1 MTDVVAVVL
10 LVVIVLVI
18 VVGLVLFRR
27 SWRVAEPDEALIISG
42 FRSSGPPEGALES
55 MGFRI
60 VTGRGAFVIPGITKV
75 RTLSLEAHESEIT
88 VPCVSQQKIRLDL
101 RGVVVYKVGDDYRSI
116 ANAARRFLDRP
127 AAELE
132 SKVQNVFVGHLRA
145 IAGSM
150 TVEEMISDQDKFA
163 QQVRDR
169 CSQEM
174 ESFGL
179 VIDSFQIQEI
189 TSPSNYIENLA
200 VPHQA
205 EVEQNARIA
214 RANADRQAV
223 AQEQAAAAQIA
234 EAVRNTNIK
243 KAGFQAEV
251 DQANQNAAQQGPLA
265 EAKSRQAV
273 VEQQTL
279 VAQLQAQQTEQQLQV
294 DVRKPADAEAYR
306 QTTLATA
313 ARDAHIRGAEADAQ
327 EVRLRAEAAATQVR
341 VSAEAAAAALKVQAE
356 AQAAATRLNGQAD
369 ADAIRARG
377 MAEADAVRAR
387 MEAEAAG
394 IERRAAALSQNQESV
409 IAQEIAEHLPEIVRA
424 AASSFDNVGTFTVL
438 NGAQGVTAAMAE
450 VIQQAGALAGIAR
463 HALAPNVGPHENH
476 SNGSGGNGA
485 NGASGANGSS
495 GGSGASGATNGD
507 RPRAAIGG
515 GRRRGLVGPA
525 SGTGGGDGSAGG
537 SAGPSA
543 AAPTDPGPTRP

>member
-1 MTDVVAVVL
+1 MLETLVIALIAVVVVL
-10 LVVIVLVI
+10 AALVF
-18 VVGLVLFRR
+18 LFRI
-27 SWRVAEPDEALIISG
+27 SWRIAEPDEALIISG
-42 FRSSGPPEGALES
+42 MRGGGTADGGGK
-55 MGFRI
+55 GFRI
-60 VTGRGAFVIPGITKV
+60 VTGRGVLVLPGVTKV

-101 RGVVVYKVGDDYRSI
+101 RGVVVYKVGDDYPSI

-214 RANADRQAV
+214 RANADKEAV
-223 AQEQAAAAQIA
+223 AAEQDAAAKIA
-234 EAVRNTNIK
+234 ASTRDTEIK
-243 KAGFQAEV
+243 KAGFQAEI
-251 DQANQNAAQQGPLA
+251 DTANQNSQQQGPLA
-265 EAKSRQAV
+265 QATARQAV
-273 VEQQTL
+273 VQEETK
-279 VAQLQAQQTEQQLQV
+279 VAELQADQKEQQLQV
-294 DVRKPADAEAYR
+294 DVRKPADAEAYK

-313 ARDAHIRGAEADAQ
+313 ARDVAIRQAEAEAQ
-327 EVRLRAEAAATQVR
+327 RVRLAAEAAADATK
-341 VSAEAAAAALKVQAE
+341 LQAE
-356 AQAAATRLNGQAD
+356 AQANATRVNGQAD

-394 IERRAAALSQNQESV
+394 IERRAAALSQNQEAV
-409 IAQEIAEHLPEIVRA
+409 IAQQIAENLPAIVQA
-424 AASSFDNVGTFTVL
+424 AASPFEHVGSFTVL
-438 NGAQGVTAAMAE
+438 NGAEGVTGALAQI
-450 VIQQAGALAGIAR
+450 IQQAGALSGMAR
-463 HALAPNVGPHENH
+463 EALMPKPASLNGH
-476 SNGSGGNGA
+476 SSST
-485 NGASGANGSS
+485 NGASSAKREK
-495 GGSGASGATNGD
+495 A
-507 RPRAAIGG
+507 AAI
-515 GRRRGLVGPA
+515 PA
-525 SGTGGGDGSAGG
+525 ATHHEE
-537 SAGPSA
+537 A
-543 AAPTDPGPTRP
+543 AAPAAKPAEKKSAD

>member
-1 MTDVVAVVL
+1 MTDIALFAIIGVVVVAIIAL
-10 LVVIVLVI
+10 IL
-18 VVGLVLFRR
+18 LFRM

-42 FRSSGPPEGALES
+42 FRSAGPPQGALES

-234 EAVRNTNIK
+234 EAIRSTNIK
-243 KAGFQAEV
+243 KAGYQAEV
-251 DQANQNAAQQGPLA
+251 DQANQIAAQQGPLA

-273 VEQQTL
+273 VEQQTV

-306 QTTLATA
+306 QTTLAAA
-313 ARDAHIRGAEADAQ
+313 ARDAHISGAEADAQ
-327 EVRLRAEAAATQVR
+327 EVRLRAEAAAAQVR
-341 VSAEAAAAALKVQAE
+341 VAAEAAAAALKVQAE
-356 AQAAATRLNGQAD
+356 AQAGATRINGQAE

-377 MAEADAVRAR
+377 LAEADAVRAR

-394 IERRAAALSQNQESV
+394 IERRAAAMSQNQEAV
-409 IAQEIAEHLPEIVRA
+409 IAQQITEHLPEIVRA
-424 AASSFDNVGTFTVL
+424 AASSFDNVDSFTVL

-450 VIQQAGALAGIAR
+450 VIQQAGSLAGIAR
-463 HALAPNVGPHENH
+463 RALAPQLTAMTG
-476 SNGSGGNGA
+476 SNGSNGTGNGTGHGA
-485 NGASGANGSS
+485 GPTGAATNGASGGRRARLRGEAAADEVASGSIANGGAARLVADPRPATDAPPAEDGHS
-495 GGSGASGATNGD
+495 G
-507 RPRAAIGG
+507 R
-515 GRRRGLVGPA
+515 
-525 SGTGGGDGSAGG
+525 
-537 SAGPSA
+537 
-543 AAPTDPGPTRP
+543 

>member
-1 MTDVVAVVL
+1 MTDIAAIVVAVVVVAIVL
-10 LVVIVLVI
+10 LVV
-18 VVGLVLFRR
+18 VLFRT

-42 FRSSGPPEGALES
+42 FRSSASGDAPGRL
-55 MGFRI
+55 GFRI
-60 VTGRGAFVIPGITKV
+60 VTGRGALVVPGVTKV

-101 RGVVVYKVGDDYRSI
+101 RGVVVYKVGDDYPSI

-150 TVEEMISDQDKFA
+150 TVEEMISDQDKFS

-205 EVEQNARIA
+205 EVEQKARIA
-214 RANADRQAV
+214 RAIADREAV
-223 AQEQAAAAQIA
+223 AEEQTAAAQIA
-234 EAVRNTNIK
+234 SSVRDTEIK
-243 KAGFQAEV
+243 KAGFQAEI
-251 DQANQNAAQQGPLA
+251 DQAHENSAQQGPLA
-265 EAKSRQAV
+265 QATARQAV
-273 VEQQTL
+273 VQEETK
-279 VAQLQAQQTEQQLQV
+279 VAELQAEQKEQQLQV
-294 DVRKPADAEAYR
+294 DVRRPADAEAYK

-313 ARDAHIRGAEADAQ
+313 ARDVTIRGAEAEAQ
-327 EVRLRAEAAATQVR
+327 RVRLSAEAAATQTKLA
-341 VSAEAAAAALKVQAE
+341 AEAAATAMKMQAE
-356 AQAAATRLNGQAD
+356 AQAAATRLNGQAE
-369 ADAIRARG
+369 ADAIRAKG

-394 IERRAAALSQNQESV
+394 IERRAAALSQNQEAV
-409 IAQEIAEHLPEIVRA
+409 IAQQIAENLPAIVQA
-424 AASSFDNVGTFTVL
+424 AASPFEHVGSFTVL
-438 NGAQGVTAAMAE
+438 NGAEGVTGALAQI
-450 VIQQAGALAGIAR
+450 IQQAGALSNMAR
-463 HALAPNVGPHENH
+463 ETLMTPTGV
-476 SNGSGGNGA
+476 NGSANGKAPSGNGA
-485 NGASGANGSS
+485 KPSTKAVVPLGETQPRKERQTARSAAAGARAEERGASGE
-495 GGSGASGATNGD
+495 
-507 RPRAAIGG
+507 AAH
-515 GRRRGLVGPA
+515 
-525 SGTGGGDGSAGG
+525 
-537 SAGPSA
+537 
-543 AAPTDPGPTRP
+543 

>member
-507 RPRAAIGG
+507 RPRAIGG

>member
-1 MTDVVAVVL
+1 LIVLVA
-10 LVVIVLVI
+10 VIVLVLLLVI
-18 VVGLVLFRR
+18 VLFRT

-42 FRSSGPPEGALES
+42 FRSSAIGEGGRL
-55 MGFRI
+55 GFRI
-60 VTGRGAFVIPGITKV
+60 VTGRGALILPGVTKV

-101 RGVVVYKVGDDYRSI
+101 RGVVVYKVGDDFPSI

-150 TVEEMISDQDKFA
+150 TVEDMISDQDMFS

-205 EVEQNARIA
+205 EVEQKARIA
-214 RANADRQAV
+214 RAIADRSAV
-223 AQEQAAAAQIA
+223 AEEQDAAAQIA
-234 EAVRNTNIK
+234 SSVRDTEIK

-251 DQANQNAAQQGPLA
+251 DRANQDAAQQGPLA
-265 EAKSRQAV
+265 QATARQAV
-273 VEQQTL
+273 VQEETK
-279 VAQLQAQQTEQQLQV
+279 VAELQAEQKEQQLQV
-294 DVRKPADAEAYR
+294 DVRRPADAEAYK

-313 ARDAHIRGAEADAQ
+313 GRDVAIRHAEAEAQ
-327 EVRLRAEAAATQVR
+327 QVRLH
-341 VSAEAAAAALKVQAE
+341 AEAAAAAMKVQAE
-356 AQAAATRLNGQAD
+356 AQAAATRLNGQAE

-377 MAEADAVRAR
+377 LAEAAAIQAR
-387 MEAEAAG
+387 MEAEAMG
-394 IERRAAALSQNQESV
+394 IERRAAALSQNQEAV
-409 IAQEIAEHLPEIVRA
+409 IAQQIAENLPAIVQA
-424 AASSFDNVGTFTVL
+424 AASPFEHVGNFTVL
-438 NGAQGVTAAMAE
+438 NGAEGVTGALAQI
-450 VIQQAGALAGIAR
+450 IQQAGTLSSMAREALMPQAVVGNGTVRSANGAKPVRGGPTVTPAKAAGAQ
-463 HALAPNVGPHENH
+463 AKSDASTVAA
-476 SNGSGGNGA
+476 NGSGGTRSDRPGET
-485 NGASGANGSS
+485 ASPASS
-495 GGSGASGATNGD
+495 GSESPVEET
-507 RPRAAIGG
+507 
-515 GRRRGLVGPA
+515 
-525 SGTGGGDGSAGG
+525 TH
-537 SAGPSA
+537 
-543 AAPTDPGPTRP
+543 